1 MAMQLE
7 ETEVILRS
15 GLPNQNHLS
24 PAPSLMF
31 DLYLKMVRVSLE
43 TQIGAQINAQ
53 GDSVR
58 R

>member
-31 DLYLKMVRVSLE
+31 DLYLEMVRACPSKPRLVPRLMPKV
-43 TQIGAQINAQ
+43 T
-53 GDSVR
+53 V
-58 R
+58 